1 MEKYGGMIYVIDDE
15 ICSQADLYHGGHP
28 NMASFLMWYG
38 VVCLHAL
45 VIACSPGWVIWH
57 TTKANLRL

>member
-1 MEKYGGMIYVIDDE
+1 MEKYGGMIHVIDDE

-45 VIACSPGWVIWH
+45 VIACSP
-57 TTKANLRL
+57 